1 VIFTDKAQADLE
13 EIWEYSARRWGQ
25 EQADRYLKAIADAA
39 EDVAAGRLRSRAIDF
54 VRPGLRKTRCVR
66 HFIYFRERDN
76 GIRVVRVL
84 HDQMDETL
92 HLL

>member
-1 VIFTDKAQADLE
+1 MIFAEKARADLE

-25 EQADRYLKAIADAA
+25 EQADSYLKTIAKAAADA
-39 EDVAAGRLRSRAIDF
+39 AAGRLRSRGVDF
-54 VRPGLRKTRCVR
+54 VRPGLRKARCVR
-66 HFIYFRERDN
+66 HFIYFRKRND

>member
-1 VIFTDKAQADLE
+1 MIFADTARADLE
-13 EIWEYSARRWGQ
+13 EIWEYTADRWGI
-25 EQADRYLKAIADAA
+25 EQADRYVQSIAHAA
-39 EDVAAGRLRSRAIDF
+39 DDVAAGRLRSRSLDF
-54 VRPGLRKTRCVR
+54 VRPGLRKARCAR
-66 HFIYFRERDN
+66 HFIYFRKRDV